1 MCKSAPNADKTTK
14 AGKVTVEDEVILRRI
29 ASTKV
34 IDDNDP
40 ISMMDN
46 VKVEAIVTD
55 IVKHKKTRLSRDTSI
70 RRSSRLPLAG
80 PGCASEEKDQRYR
93 WQACSMPW
101 INHISSYILW
111 ANDQCAGVSYI
122 QLEQ

>member
-101 INHISSYILW
+101 NFKLHMMG
-111 ANDQCAGVSYI
+111 Q
-122 QLEQ
+122 